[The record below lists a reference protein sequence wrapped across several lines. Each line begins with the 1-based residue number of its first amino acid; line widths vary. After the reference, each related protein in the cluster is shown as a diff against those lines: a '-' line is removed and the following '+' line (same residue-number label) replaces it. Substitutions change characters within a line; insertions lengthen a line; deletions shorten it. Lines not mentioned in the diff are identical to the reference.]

1 MSFAALG
8 TKRSSSNKQS
18 GDDGQRPRSTFS
30 AASYIDEGAASAA
43 TTPQPRGGFTDSDT
57 RAFVG
62 NDAAAA
68 EPNPGGMSGLGV
80 GLHQRGARDS
90 DATRGG
96 MVNGGRGELQ
106 EMIPKTPSSAA
117 TGTQGR

>member
-8 TKRSSSNKQS
+8 TKRSSSNKQP

-30 AASYIDEGAASAA
+30 AASYIEEGAASAT
-43 TTPQPRGGFTDSDT
+43 TTPQPRGGLTGSDM

-62 NDAAAA
+62 SDAAAA
-68 EPNPGGMSGLGV
+68 EPSPGGMSSSGA
-80 GLHQRGARDS
+80 GLHQRGARGS

-96 MVNGGRGELQ
+96 LVNGGRGELQ
-106 EMIPKTPSSAA
+106 EMIPKAPSSAA